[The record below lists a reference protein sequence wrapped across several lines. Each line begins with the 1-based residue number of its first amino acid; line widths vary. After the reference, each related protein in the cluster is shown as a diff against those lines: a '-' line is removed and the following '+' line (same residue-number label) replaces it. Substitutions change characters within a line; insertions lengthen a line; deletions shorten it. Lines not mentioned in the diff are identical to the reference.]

1 MTMQQWREIRCLAVV
16 LFMALGLAQAG
27 QAADR
32 RIRVMGSSTDLIAL
46 AKEIARDRVEVY
58 CPFPGYQEPELW
70 VEEVFPSWAV
80 KASRADI
87 YIRIGLFAD
96 VWADTLITD
105 ARNPRIDPGEPGH
118 VDASLGIEVLEIP
131 SGPVDRSRGE
141 IHIQGNPHYLLDP
154 LNAKIVA
161 DNILR
166 ALIAV
171 SPQDTAFFEANA
183 ADFKRRLDEAMV
195 RWQQIAAPLQGK
207 KLASYH
213 KTWSYFLRRFGMEW
227 VGAVEPKPGIEPSPH
242 DIRNLAD
249 TMVRERVRLIIHEP
263 VYPPRLPNAVA
274 REVQRQLGEP
284 VRVLK
289 LPAHVEGVPE
299 AKDYFAFF
307 DYLLATLNA
316 ALK

>member
-32 RIRVMGSSTDLIAL
+32 RIRVMGSSTDLMAL

-105 ARNPRIDPGEPGH
+105 ARNPRIDPGAPGH

-131 SGPVDRSRGE
+131 SGPVDRSRGR
-141 IHIQGNPHYLLDP
+141 DP
-154 LNAKIVA
+154 YPGEP
-161 DNILR
+161 
-166 ALIAV
+166 AL
-171 SPQDTAFFEANA
+171 SPRSTQCQDCGGQHSTGAHCG
-183 ADFKRRLDEAMV
+183 LS
-195 RWQQIAAPLQGK
+195 PG
-207 KLASYH
+207 H
-213 KTWSYFLRRFGMEW
+213 GFLRGQCR
-227 VGAVEPKPGIEPSPH
+227 
-242 DIRNLAD
+242 
-249 TMVRERVRLIIHEP
+249 
-263 VYPPRLPNAVA
+263 
-274 REVQRQLGEP
+274 
-284 VRVLK
+284 
-289 LPAHVEGVPE
+289 
-299 AKDYFAFF
+299 
-307 DYLLATLNA
+307 
-316 ALK
+316 